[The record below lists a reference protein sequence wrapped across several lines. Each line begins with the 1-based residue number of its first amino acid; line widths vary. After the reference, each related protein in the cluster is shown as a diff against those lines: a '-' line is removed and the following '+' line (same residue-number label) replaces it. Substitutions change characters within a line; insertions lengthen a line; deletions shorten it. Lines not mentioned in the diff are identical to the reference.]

1 MSTDAFKL
9 AMSGLHTYFISNWVF
24 MVDFCCRLFHIL
36 TVFRY
41 LLLLS
46 CLGQLY
52 AALWEL
58 PSGKFIRNSHLATF
72 WFSLFGLRIEAI
84 RSSTTLFIDIVRIAK
99 VSWIQFKRLDCE
111 KWTSFVGPSL
121 HESLLSKSENY
132 SPNPWSLVDI
142 FWWIRLQRIWFGVFG
157 ELPEAFCIL
166 YRNWAALRVFL
177 VHTRGITLC
186 IQNRCCWACEDDHR
200 CGAIISITAI
210 TKTD

>member
-58 PSGKFIRNSHLATF
+58 LSGKFIRNSHLATF

-111 KWTSFVGPSL
+111 KWTNFVPSL
-121 HESLLSKSENY
+121 HWSLLSKTSTSVKIIHQILEASLIY
-132 SPNPWSLVDI
+132 SDESGYNEFDS
-142 FWWIRLQRIWFGVFG
+142 
-157 ELPEAFCIL
+157 
-166 YRNWAALRVFL
+166 VFL
-177 VHTRGITLC
+177 ANYLKLSAYCVETGPLWGFFLYTR
-186 IQNRCCWACEDDHR
+186 EV
-200 CGAIISITAI
+200 
-210 TKTD
+210 